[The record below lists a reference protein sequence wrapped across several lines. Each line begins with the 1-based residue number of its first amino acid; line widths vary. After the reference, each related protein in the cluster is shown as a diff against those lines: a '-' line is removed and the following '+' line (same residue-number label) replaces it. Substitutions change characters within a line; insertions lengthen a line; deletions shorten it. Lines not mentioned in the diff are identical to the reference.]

1 MMLTLQQRQNQELR
15 HVWIPDSV
23 GRTALV
29 LKQHPAGTV
38 QTAEAVAG
46 ECADAAEA
54 SAAAPA
60 APRGPEMIGW
70 ALVVQTADS
79 AALVVVPA
87 PLPSSSAELQRE
99 VNKTFF

>member
-1 MMLTLQQRQNQELR
+1 ML
-15 HVWIPDSV
+15 V
-23 GRTALV
+23 
-29 LKQHPAGTV
+29 
-38 QTAEAVAG
+38 
-46 ECADAAEA
+46 
-54 SAAAPA
+54 